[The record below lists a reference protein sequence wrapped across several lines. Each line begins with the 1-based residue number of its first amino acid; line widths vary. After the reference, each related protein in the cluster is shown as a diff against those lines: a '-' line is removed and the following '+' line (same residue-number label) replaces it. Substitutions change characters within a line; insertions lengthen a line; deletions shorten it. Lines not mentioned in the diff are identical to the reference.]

1 MLTAS
6 PILLT
11 FIALTLES
19 AVAFGA
25 VALFFTRLHGKWLL
39 RLVSF
44 AAGVLLANA
53 FLHLLPEAFEADSM
67 PSEKIFA
74 GVLLG
79 IIASFVLEK
88 VIHWRHCHDDHCDMH
103 HTAGTMV
110 MVGDAVHNVFDGI
123 IIAGSFLADPIL
135 GVITTLAVLAH
146 ELPQELG
153 DAAVLMHSGYTK
165 SAALFWNFLTSL
177 ASFLGAVLV
186 FVLQDTAPGFIAVL
200 LPLTVGNFLYIA
212 GVDLLPILHREK
224 SLKEA
229 LLQLL
234 WMLLGV
240 LVIYGVGF
248 LE

>member
-11 FIALTLES
+11 CIALILES
-19 AVAFGA
+19 SIAFGTVAFCFG
-25 VALFFTRLHGKWLL
+25 RIKGQWLL

-53 FLHLLPEAFEADSM
+53 FIHLLPEAFEEGSLA
-67 PSEKIFA
+67 SEKIFA

-88 VIHWRHCHDDHCDMH
+88 IIHWRHCHDDHCDMH
-103 HTAGTMV
+103 RATGTM
-110 MVGDAVHNVFDGI
+110 MMIGDAVHNTFDGVL
-123 IIAGSFLADPIL
+123 IAGSFLADPML

-153 DAAVLMHSGYTK
+153 DAAVLLHSGFTRK
-165 SAALFWNFLTSL
+165 AALSWNLLTSL
-177 ASFLGAVLV
+177 TSFLGAGLV
-186 FVLQDTAPGFIAVL
+186 FALADSAPVFIAML
-200 LPLTVGNFLYIA
+200 IPLTVGNFLYIA
-212 GVDLLPILHREK
+212 GVDLLPTLHKEK
-224 SLKEA
+224 SAREGMI
-229 LLQLL
+229 QFV

-240 LVIYGVGF
+240 VLIYAVGF